1 MKNLNQLVG
10 WYQNN
15 ISKYDKNKW
24 DSSVNNQTINAY
36 GKYPKPNKQKPE
48 LIDVDTL
55 VRGSSYT
62 KAKTKQNLFTV
73 IRLALIRFL
82 LLPLYSQWWVQQTSR
97 KIYNFLLTLYAL
109 QVFNFGM
116 YIYVTSYC
124 EENIVIVRDL
134 MLPNLLSL
142 LLSVIHSQ
150 IVATTDGRVKSSI
163 DLQEK
168 RRRLSRRNVKR
179 KTSWRGS
186 STSSKASSAKFG
198 ADQGEPFNG
207 NKFNVHRNSSTNCP
221 PGLKKRN
228 ADWNHVYSP
237 YRLNKNRLESNL
249 ELNLEVERMQ
259 NCEDTN
265 AESERSEWSNIDHGF
280 ESFNGKSSSS
290 DELGTTARTTSENKE
305 EENQYLTVKPNVLLN
320 GQRVQEDV
328 DKNCYLSPTSG
339 QTNTVFTSPWLGVT
353 SNSECSYSSGS
364 ESDSMSDR
372 SENNSFPLA
381 HTFKPV
387 NDKIS
392 CSLWRGNKLTKVE
405 MSVLDISTSITNKV
419 ETMTKS
425 SDYIYIGLMLSV
437 LLTLV
442 PVLCRICEAAFDSTT
457 TEFTILDMPAI
468 LMEMIP
474 KVTIINS
481 AFGQTFSEKLFLSIG
496 LLLRFCLTALL
507 FFMLA
512 VAERTFKERLL
523 YAKLFSH
530 LTSSRRARKSEV
542 PHFRLSKLRNI
553 KTWLSVRSYLKR
565 RGPQRSVDVI
575 VSTTLMLCLVFV
587 SFLCAESLNDSVQQ
601 HWHYDLEVFIWSC
614 SLGCFILRFMTLG
627 TAINDKYRSV
637 SILITEQIN
646 LYLKM
651 EQNPV
656 KKDSFAAA
664 NNVLK
669 LAADLLKE
677 IEVPF
682 KISGFNINP
691 YVSAGIRV
699 LIVSALSGI
708 CSEILGFKL
717 KLFKFKE

>member
-24 DSSVNNQTINAY
+24 DNSVNNQTINAY
-36 GKYPKPNKQKPE
+36 GKHPKPNKQKPE

-73 IRLALIRFL
+73 IRLAFIRFL
-82 LLPLYSQWWVQQTSR
+82 LLPIYSQWWVQQTSR

-109 QVFNFGM
+109 QVFNFGV
-116 YIYVTSYC
+116 YIYVTSSC
-124 EENIVIVRDL
+124 EENIVTVRDL

-150 IVATTDGRVKSSI
+150 IVATTDSDRVKSPI
-163 DLQEK
+163 FLQAK
-168 RRRLSRRNVKR
+168 RRRFSRRNIKR
-179 KTSWRGS
+179 KTSGRGS
-186 STSSKASSAKFG
+186 SASSKASSAKFG

-207 NKFNVHRNSSTNCP
+207 HRNGSTNCP

-228 ADWNHVYSP
+228 VDWNHIYSP
-237 YRLNKNRLESNL
+237 YWLNKNRLESNF
-249 ELNLEVERMQ
+249 ELNLEAERMQ
-259 NCEDTN
+259 NFKETN
-265 AESERSEWSNIDHGF
+265 AESERSERSNIDHGF

-290 DELGTTARTTSENKE
+290 DEPGTSAKTSSENKKASQRTN
-305 EENQYLTVKPNVLLN
+305 NQYLSVKPNLLLN
-320 GQRVQEDV
+320 GRSAQDDV
-328 DKNCYLSPTSG
+328 VENCYLSPTSG

-405 MSVLDISTSITNKV
+405 MSVLDISTAITNKV
-419 ETMTKS
+419 ETMIKS

-442 PVLCRICEAAFDSTT
+442 PILCRICEAALDSTT

-468 LMEMIP
+468 LMEMVP
-474 KVTIINS
+474 KVTIMDS

-496 LLLRFCLTALL
+496 LMLRFCSTALL

-587 SFLCAESLNDSVQQ
+587 SFLCAESLNDLVQQ

-656 KKDSFAAA
+656 KKDNFAAA

-691 YVSAGIRV
+691 YLSAGIRV